1 MSRVPVLASLALVLA
16 SPLAAT
22 ERLAMDGAVDRGCAR
37 CSTLERRELASGIA
51 EYSFTLEVGPGEF
64 DVIGLHRVVRESA
77 PYVPDPGSRALFM
90 AHGDVWDFRAAF
102 LPTGDRGLPIFLAEA
117 GVDVWGI
124 DFRWTRVPHAT
135 ADLSFMTD
143 WGVDRDAEDLRIGVA
158 TARAVRG
165 LTGQGAKPLP
175 VLGWSRGGQVGYAA
189 LAKETRLLPRN
200 RHISAFIP
208 VDIYVKT
215 DRPELRTAACQR
227 YAGTAA
233 RIANGEHGE
242 SLGQLA
248 GALGAF
254 ALAAPDA
261 PSGIFAGL
269 TNRQAALLVGI
280 ATFTFFPPGLA
291 PVPEYHFHGGYWTE
305 SGLPN
310 GLSYTDE
317 GTFLAFLAAASPW
330 QPLRELAEGDAATCD
345 GPEAPNVPWDD
356 RLRAIRVPILY
367 VGAGGGFGAYGGH
380 TVMQLA
386 SRDTSAVL
394 VTLLPP
400 AARRWDIGHADIFH
414 ARNAPVWFWGHILD
428 WLER

>member
-1 MSRVPVLASLALVLA
+1 MSRRLLVLLLLALA
-16 SPLAAT
+16 SPVFAD
-22 ERLAMDGAVDRGCAR
+22 RLPMDVAVDRACAR
-37 CSTLERRELASGIA
+37 CSEIERRELLPGIA
-51 EYSFTLEVGPGEF
+51 EYFFTLDVGPGEF
-64 DVIGLHRVVRESA
+64 DVIGLHRVVRESE
-77 PYVPDPGSRALFM
+77 PYEPDPGSKALLL
-90 AHGDVWDFRAAF
+90 AHGDVWNFRAAF
-102 LPTGDRGLPIFLAEA
+102 LPTGDRGLPIFLAEE

-124 DFRWTRVPHAT
+124 DFRWTRVPQAT
-135 ADLSFMTD
+135 ADLSFLAD
-143 WGVDRDAEDLRIGVA
+143 WGIDLDAEDLRTAVA

-165 LTGQGAKPLP
+165 LTGQGPKPLP

-189 LAKETRLLPRN
+189 LAKETRLVPRN

-215 DRPELRTAACQR
+215 DRPELRAAACQR
-227 YAGTAA
+227 YAATAA

-280 ATFTFFPPGLA
+280 ATFSFFPPGLA
-291 PVPEYHFHGGYWTE
+291 PVPEYHFHGGAWDE
-305 SGLPN
+305 AGRPL

-317 GTFLAFLAAASPW
+317 STFLAFLAAGSPW

-356 RLRAIRVPILY
+356 RLRAIRVPVLY
-367 VGAGGGFGAYGGH
+367 VGAGGGFGAFGGY
-380 TVMQLA
+380 TVQQLA

-394 VTLLPP
+394 VTLLHP
-400 AARRWDIGHADIFH
+400 AGRRWDVGHADIFH